1 MRTQGSRRV
10 SVEHLL
16 SLYCDVLGKSWKT
29 KKAFRLKRE
38 VKAYPQLGRSFS
50 LGEIG
55 IDSRAFWLV
64 LEF

>member
-1 MRTQGSRRV
+1 M
-10 SVEHLL
+10 SVL
-16 SLYCDVLGKSWKT
+16 SICFPCIVMYSERAGKR
-29 KKAFRLKRE
+29 KKAFRLRRE
-38 VKAYPQLGRSFS
+38 VKAYPQLGRSFE